1 MSNKQKLENDLNNIN
16 EKIKQLSKEL
26 ENAIA
31 TRINIE
37 NELNESKQLVI
48 SKIDEDTKNK
58 LSKLYIENVFV
69 GGIYNRFV
77 QYCLVD
83 RKASGLSVIDTLDKL
98 VDFDF
103 KSLTKIKGIGES
115 KIDKIIEKFNET
127 VSNINTI
134 NLNNSNSNSNSNS
147 VCVGLFNFINCDLL
161 DEDIEYLKIFN
172 IRNKIINTL
181 KSNGIYKIKDLSGI
195 QNTTL
200 KRMLS
205 YQNVLYLTN
214 LEKHLSEDPITNLI
228 YFFDTTKNTKEF
240 NICSLRVNKTLQEIG
255 NIYNVSR
262 ERIRQL
268 QDSYLEIITIALN
281 PIIKKLLSTSNHFD
295 EMDLYNLI
303 KNNSYT
309 AISVLGLKEK
319 SNLDYL
325 SYANIFLQKTNEN
338 IPDKIEKI
346 IFNNLKDEICITT
359 DMRFIIKELWLNGY
373 DYIMVK
379 HIINFLLNIGYTKFG
394 DYMFKTKP
402 SYAILCSKIISER
415 FPKGMH
421 KNSEN
426 IKILR
431 EEFKKEFGF
440 ELDSDDRAISTRLDD
455 YLVICGRGKVTTSDH
470 VHIDEDLLI
479 EIKNYIDSLI
489 HTKIMYADVYEVF
502 KNKLTQLSNVNN
514 YYFLHGVL
522 KLYYPNEYNYIHRD
536 YFLKN

>member
-1 MSNKQKLENDLNNIN
+1 MTNKQNLENELNIIN
-16 EKIKQLSKEL
+16 EKIKKLSKEL
-26 ENAIA
+26 ENAIEI
-31 TRINIE
+31 RITIE
-37 NELNESKQLVI
+37 KELNSIKKPVI
-48 SKIDEDTKNK
+48 PNIDDNTRKK
-58 LSKLYIENVFV
+58 LSKIYIENIFV
-69 GGIYNRFV
+69 GGSYNRFI

-83 RKASGLSVIDTLDKL
+83 RRANGLEIIDTLDKL
-98 VDFDF
+98 IDFDF
-103 KSLTKIKGIGES
+103 DSLKKVKGIGES
-115 KIDKIIEKFNET
+115 KINKIIEKFNET
-127 VSNINTI
+127 INNINT
-134 NLNNSNSNSNSNS
+134 LNKDNS

-161 DEDIEYLKIFN
+161 DEDIDYLKIFN
-172 IRNKIINTL
+172 IRHKIINTL

-195 QNTTL
+195 QNTVL
-200 KRMLS
+200 KRMLG
-205 YQNVLYLTN
+205 YQNVIYLTN
-214 LEKHLSEDPITNLI
+214 LDKYLSSDPINNLL
-228 YFFDTTKNTKEF
+228 YVFDTTKNTKEF

-281 PIIKKLLSTSNHFD
+281 PIIKKLLSNSNHFD

>member
-1 MSNKQKLENDLNNIN
+1 MDNKQKLENDLNNIN

-58 LSKLYIENVFV
+58 LSKLYIENIFV

-83 RKASGLSVIDTLDKL
+83 RKAIGLSVIDTLDKL

-127 VSNINTI
+127 VNNINTI
-134 NLNNSNSNSNSNS
+134 TPNNSNSNS

-172 IRNKIINTL
+172 IRNKTINTL
-181 KSNGIYKIKDLSGI
+181 KMNGIHKIKDLSGL
-195 QNTTL
+195 QNTAL

-240 NICSLRVNKTLQEIG
+240 QICYLRLNKTLQEIG
-255 NIYNVSR
+255 TIYNVSR

-268 QDSYLEIITIALN
+268 QDKYLELLNIALN
-281 PIIKKLLSTSNHFD
+281 PIIKKLLNKSNHFSETD
-295 EMDLYNLI
+295 IYNLF
-303 KNNSYT
+303 KNDTYA
-309 AISVLGLKEK
+309 AIIILGLKEK

-325 SYANIFLQKTNEN
+325 SYANMFLQKTNEN
-338 IPDKIEKI
+338 TIDKIEKI
-346 IFNNLKDEICITT
+346 ILSNISDEICITT
-359 DMRFIIKELWLNGY
+359 DMRFIIKELWINGY
-373 DYIMVK
+373 DFICIE
-379 HIINFLLNIGYTKFG
+379 HIINYLINIGYTKFG
-394 DYMFKTKP
+394 DYLFNSKP
-402 SYAILCSKIISER
+402 SYAILCSKIISDR

-421 KNSEN
+421 KNKEN

-440 ELDSDDRAISTRLDD
+440 DLDSDDRAISTRLDD
-455 YLVICGRGKVTTSDH
+455 YLVICGRGKVITPDH
-470 VHIDEDLLI
+470 VYIDDDLLI

-489 HTKIMYADVYEVF
+489 HTKIMYADVFEVF

-522 KLYYPNEYNYIHRD
+522 KLYYPKEYNYIHRD
-536 YFLKN
+536 YFLKYN